1 MNPLLAQFLAEA
13 DDLLSQVGDGLLQLE
28 LSPDDP
34 NRINDVFRAAHTL
47 KGSSGLFDFPELT
60 SLTHAAEDLLDAVR
74 AGRVRLDP
82 TMTDAL
88 LSAFDLI
95 RGWLAHVTVHE
106 QLPGTAHADAAALV
120 VALRA
125 PIGGGTAPAA
135 AAVRPAALATH
146 APAWITALGE
156 PAVAGLV
163 DWLRVTSATMRFV
176 CYQPDEG
183 CFFRG
188 EDPLLFIR
196 QIPALERLGVLR
208 PDAWPAPDDYD
219 EYACRLG
226 FVVATRASVAEIG
239 YVLRYVIEQVEIVE
253 LDATALATPPPPDTD
268 LPAAPPAEG
277 ATDALGVLEAA
288 RATLAGPAPDG
299 PHLRSIGR
307 VVAGAARSIG
317 AVVDVDDA
325 GVPELAGI
333 VDGLIGRVRAAGP
346 AAADGSPTAGSPMTG
361 AAADR
366 RTGPAD
372 RRAAEPD
379 HETGQVG
386 TRVLKVDQAKV
397 DRLMELVG
405 ELNVAKNGLTYL
417 AEAAEEEFGSRV
429 MGRRIKDQYAGLHR
443 IAEELQSAVMDV
455 RMLPLSVSFSR
466 FPRLVRDLS
475 RRLGKRIELVTEG
488 EDTMADKDVIEALA
502 DPLVHLVRNSL
513 DHGIE
518 TPDERTTAGK
528 PPQASITLSAVADG
542 DAVVV
547 EVTDDGRGIDPVR
560 VRQKAYERG
569 LIGEEQLETM
579 PDADAVNLIF
589 QPGFSTAEQ
598 VSDLSGRGVGMDAVR
613 ASVERLG
620 GTVTMRSER
629 GAGTVTRLRL
639 PLSMAVTQVMVIS
652 VAGQRFGVPVDLV
665 VETVRV
671 PRDDVG
677 RVLHQDVVVLRDQVV
692 PVVDLAAELGLP
704 WTPDPGADR
713 AILVVSVGGGSV
725 GLLVERFHREVDV
738 ILKPMEGLLSNAGHF
753 VGTALLGDGLVLLV
767 LNLKE
772 VLSLGARA
780 A

>member
-74 AGRVRLDP
+74 AGRVALDS

-106 QLPGTAHADAAALV
+106 QLPGTADVDAAALV

-125 PIGGGTAPAA
+125 PIGGATATTA

-146 APAWITALGE
+146 APAWVSALGG

-176 CYQPDEG
+176 RYQPDEG

-196 QIPALERLGVLR
+196 QIPALAHLGVLR
-208 PDAWPAPDDYD
+208 PGAWPAPDDYD
-219 EYACRLG
+219 EYACLLG
-226 FVVATRASVAEIG
+226 FVAATRASVAEIE

-253 LDATALATPPPPDTD
+253 LDATALSTPPPPDTD
-268 LPAAPPAEG
+268 LAAAPPTEDVA
-277 ATDALGVLEAA
+277 DALGVLEAA

-307 VVAGAARSIG
+307 AVAGAARSVG
-317 AVVDVDDA
+317 AAVDVDVVGA
-325 GVPELAGI
+325 PELAGI
-333 VDGLIGRVRAAGP
+333 VDSLIGRIRAAS
-346 AAADGSPTAGSPMTG
+346 AAAPGSPTDDT

-372 RRAAEPD
+372 RRAGEPD

-429 MGRRIKDQYAGLHR
+429 LGRRIKDQYAGLHR

-547 EVTDDGRGIDPVR
+547 EVADDGRGVDPVR

-620 GTVTMRSER
+620 GTVTMRSEP

-671 PRDDVG
+671 PRDGVG
-677 RVLHQDVVVLRDQVV
+677 RVLHQDVVVLRDEVV

-738 ILKPMEGLLSNAGHF
+738 ILKPMEGLLSTAGHF